1 MYGPHFEMDAP
12 VLTHKGLLASCHVCA
27 AVVLQ
32 INGDSQQHKRAAI
45 HISRVKLC
53 NLGGVGG
60 E

>member
-1 MYGPHFEMDAP
+1 MGHTLKWMLLHL
-12 VLTHKGLLASCHVCA
+12 LTKASCHVCA

>member
-1 MYGPHFEMDAP
+1 MDAP
-12 VLTHKGLLASCHVCA
+12 ALTHKGLLASCHVCA